1 MRKVDRSI
9 LVPYKAE
16 EMFALVDDVAAYPE
30 FLPWCTAAEV
40 KSRSDDTVEAS
51 LELQK
56 GVVNKRFTTRN
67 LRKPFDSIDLALVG
81 GPFKTLRGG
90 WRFMDLGDT
99 GCKVSLNL
107 EFEFESRLLDMLFG
121 AYFEENCN
129 SLVDAFSKRAAT
141 VFGAR

>member
-1 MRKVDRSI
+1 MRKVSRSI

-16 EMFALVDDVAAYPE
+16 EMFALVDDVSAYPE

-40 KSRSDDTVEAS
+40 HSRSGDSVEAS

-56 GVVNKRFTTRN
+56 GVVSKRFTTRN
-67 LRKPFDSIDLALVG
+67 LNKPFDSIELSLVG
-81 GPFKTLRGG
+81 GPFRTLQGG
-90 WRFMDLGDT
+90 WRFKDLGDA

-107 EFEFESRLLDMLFG
+107 EFAFENRLLDMMFG

-129 SLVDAFSKRAAT
+129 ALVDAFSKRAAT
-141 VFGAR
+141 VFGVR